1 MKLQSIVMAL
11 LLAAVLA
18 TVGCERPGS
27 DDSGRADAPSAWDAG
42 IADRARLI
50 DQLPDNTIAYLRL
63 PSLWGLVGA
72 PKSSALG
79 KGLDTQ
85 ANRDAIGAL
94 QARLPEVLAADMG
107 QLAPL
112 LTLLLE
118 TLRSPLEIALVG
130 DGPQPLEADLVIE
143 GRFDFETVAELDA
156 AMAEIADQ
164 AGLLQLLET
173 AEGEGPGQIL
183 ATMFPVF
190 YDFDPQTRR
199 ARFLTGMS
207 TTAEGLAASRDWQPS
222 DQSPM
227 RAFERQID
235 ASGLGFFHW
244 ADMARLGPIMR
255 QGLDAEQL
263 AWFEALGVFAT
274 RQLAMGYGSS
284 GGKARLAVIAE
295 GQGGRVWDLSLPA
308 SEAID
313 FRSSGTPDFVFGLT
327 VPGNDWLEQLL
338 ESLGE
343 DTESELAEVSAR
355 LEEEI
360 GIDLATVIDTLA
372 GRMIFVDD
380 ANGTYLV
387 HEGGGVERW
396 TSFWDALARRF
407 DIERSSTRI
416 GDTRIHHLAIPGV
429 DIADEIGDMRER
441 NPGLAFIISRSMQVG
456 THLFWMNEN
465 DRILI
470 AAVPQVL
477 MARLD
482 HPGDV
487 AVGEWLAE
495 SGVDTERAGLFGA
508 LRINEAPRRNYYYYI
523 SSLMGIADMLGAD
536 IDITGFPTARE
547 LDLPETGT
555 VGFAVDYA
563 QGRLGATLAFEN
575 HPGDLLYAGGIS
587 AVAALGVVA
596 AVAVPAYQDYRTR
609 AELTAAY
616 ASTADFRGLV
626 ARHVSEQGQLPPN
639 AAAADWAAAIPL
651 GPGVVNAIWQSEPPG
666 LRLILAGGANLAENA
681 KLMISPQIEEGMLI
695 GWTCSSDSIEDKHF
709 PASCR

>member
-1 MKLQSIVMAL
+1 MKLHSIAMAL
-11 LLAAVLA
+11 SLAAVLT

-27 DDSGRADAPSAWDAG
+27 GETGRADEPSAWDAG

-50 DQLPDNTIAYLRL
+50 NQLPENTIAYLRL
-63 PSLWGLVGA
+63 PSLWGLAGA

-85 ANRDAIGAL
+85 ANRDAISAL
-94 QARLPEVLAADMG
+94 QSRLPEVLAADMG
-107 QLAPL
+107 QLAPV

-173 AEGEGPGQIL
+173 AEGEGPGQLL
-183 ATMFPVF
+183 ATMFPIF

-199 ARFLTGMS
+199 ARFLTGMNTS
-207 TTAEGLAASRDWQPS
+207 AEGLAASHDWQAPDRS
-222 DQSPM
+222 AM
-227 RAFERQID
+227 RDYEQQID
-235 ASGLGFFHW
+235 ASGLGFFQW
-244 ADMARLGPIMR
+244 ADMTRLGPMMR

-263 AWFEALGVFAT
+263 AQFEALGVFAT
-274 RQLAMGYGSS
+274 RQLAMGYGSA

-295 GQGGRVWDLSLPA
+295 GQGGQVWDLSLPA
-308 SEAID
+308 SDAID

-327 VPGNDWLEQLL
+327 VPGNDWLEQAIA
-338 ESLGE
+338 SLGE
-343 DTESELAEVSAR
+343 DAGAELAEADAQ
-355 LEEEI
+355 LEEAI
-360 GIDLATVIDTLA
+360 GLDLESVIDTLA
-372 GRMIFVDD
+372 GRMLLVDD
-380 ANGTYLV
+380 ENGTYLV
-387 HEGGGVERW
+387 HEGGGERW
-396 TSFWDALARRF
+396 TRFWDALARRF
-407 DIERSSTRI
+407 DIEQSSTRI
-416 GDTRIHHLAIPGV
+416 GGTRIHHLVIPGI
-429 DIADEIGDMRER
+429 DISEEIGDLRQS
-441 NPGLAFIISRSMQVG
+441 NPGLAFIMGRSMQVG
-456 THLFWMNEN
+456 THLFWMQED

-487 AVGEWLAE
+487 VVGEWLAE
-495 SGVDTERAGLFGA
+495 SGVDTEHAGVFGA
-508 LRINEAPRRNYYYYI
+508 LRLSDAPRRNYYYYI
-523 SSLMGIADMLGAD
+523 SSLLGIADMLEAD
-536 IDITGFPTARE
+536 IDVSAFPTARE

-555 VGFAVDYA
+555 VGFAVHYA

-575 HPGDLLYAGGIS
+575 HPGDLFYAGGLS

-596 AVAVPAYQDYRTR
+596 AVAVPAYQDYRAR
-609 AELTAAY
+609 AELATAY
-616 ASTADFRGLV
+616 ASTAEFRALV
-626 ARHVSEQGQLPPN
+626 ARHVSEQGRLPPS
-639 AAAADWAAAIPL
+639 AAATDWAAAIPL

-666 LRLILAGGANLAENA
+666 LRLVLAGGSGLAENA
-681 KLMISPQIEEGMLI
+681 KLMISPQIEAGMLT
-695 GWTCSSDSIEDKHF
+695 GWTCSSDTVEDKHL